1 MIRIIKKKI
10 QWGVLLKFS
19 KTILSLAFAGAIF
32 GATATSANA
41 DTYQGNQAPQTEKTY
56 QQAYYGTNQA
66 SYSANYGQPQ
76 TSNQT
81 TTTTKT
87 TTTKTTTSTTSS
99 TNTNADAIVSLAK
112 QLASKNIP
120 YVWGG
125 ESLKGMDC
133 SGLTDYVY
141 QQAAGISLGHNTV
154 TQESHVTKKAV
165 SKAQP
170 GDLLFWGNQGAT
182 HHVAIYIGN
191 NQYVAAPQPGQNV
204 EIQTISSAFM
214 PSFAGQVNGW
224 IADTRNH

>member
-1 MIRIIKKKI
+1 M
-10 QWGVLLKFS
+10 KFS

-41 DTYQGNQAPQTEKTY
+41 DTYQGNQAPQTEKIY

-99 TNTNADAIVSLAK
+99 TDTNADAIVSLAK

-170 GDLLFWGNQGAT
+170 GDLLFWGKQGAT

-214 PSFAGQVNGW
+214 PSFAGQVNG
-224 IADTRNH
+224 